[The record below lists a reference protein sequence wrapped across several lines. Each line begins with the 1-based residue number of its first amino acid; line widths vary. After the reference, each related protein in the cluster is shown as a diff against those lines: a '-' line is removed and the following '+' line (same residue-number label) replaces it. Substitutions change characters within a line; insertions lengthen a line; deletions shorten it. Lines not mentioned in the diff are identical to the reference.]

1 MLATPGPLPVGPQWS
16 YEVKWDG
23 MRLLVDVSGGEAKLT
38 SRTGRDMT
46 RHFPELAGL
55 AEAVPDVALDGEVV
69 LLADGSPS
77 FEALSHRFHR
87 VPTAAEVAAR
97 PVVLMLFD
105 VLRLYGVSL
114 LDRPFVERRAT
125 LERLEL
131 DQVPQVR
138 LSPTYDNGTALW
150 DATRERGLEGIL
162 AKRRDS
168 RYLPGR
174 RSPDWVK
181 VPHRHNQDCLVGGWR
196 PERTHPSRIG
206 GLLIGIPAGGPVGSG
221 GPAGSRLRFVGRVG
235 SGLAGELTQRT
246 LRPLLAEHAADA
258 PPFADP
264 LPREDTADA
273 RWCHPALVA
282 AIKHSGWTDSGR
294 LRHPVYTGLRTDVDP
309 AGIFPES

>member
-1 MLATPGPLPVGPQWS
+1 
-16 YEVKWDG
+16 
-23 MRLLVDVSGGEAKLT
+23 MRLLVDVSQDRITLT

-87 VPTAAEVAAR
+87 VPSAAEVTAR

-114 LDRPFVERRAT
+114 LDRPFTERRAT

-138 LSPTYDNGTALW
+138 LSPTYDNGMALW
-150 DATRERGLEGIL
+150 DATRERGLEGII

-174 RSPDWVK
+174 RSADWVK
-181 VPHRHNQDCLVGGWR
+181 VPHRHNQDCVVGGWR
-196 PERTHPSRIG
+196 PERTNPSRIG
-206 GLLIGIPAGGPVGSG
+206 GLLIGVPADGG
-221 GPAGSRLRFVGRVG
+221 LRFVGRVG
-235 SGLAGELTQRT
+235 SGVAGELTQRT
-246 LRPLLAEHAADA
+246 LRALLAEHAADTA
-258 PPFADP
+258 PFADP
-264 LPREDTADA
+264 VPPEDAAGA
-273 RWCHPALVA
+273 RWCQPTLVA
-282 AIKHSGWTDSGR
+282 AIKHSGWTDGGR
-294 LRHPVYTGLRTDVDP
+294 LRHPVYTGLRPDVDP
-309 AGIFPES
+309 GGICAEN

>member
-1 MLATPGPLPVGPQWS
+1 MLATPGPLPVGSQWS

-23 MRLLVDVSGGEAKLT
+23 MRLLVDVSAGGLTMT

-55 AEAVPDVALDGEVV
+55 ADAVEDGVLDGEVV
-69 LLADGSPS
+69 LLADGAPS

-97 PVVLMLFD
+97 PVVLMVFD

-114 LDRPFVERRAT
+114 LERPLAERRAT

-131 DQVPQVR
+131 DAVPQVR
-138 LSPTYDNGTALW
+138 LSPSYDNGTALW
-150 DATRERGLEGIL
+150 DATRERGLEGII

-181 VPHRHNQDCLVGGWR
+181 VPHRHNQDCVIGGWR

-206 GLLIGIPAGGPVGSG
+206 GLLLGIPAGGPGTAG
-221 GPAGSRLRFVGRVG
+221 GLRFVGRAG

-246 LRPLLAEHAADA
+246 LAPLFAEHAAAD
-258 PPFADP
+258 PPFGEP
-264 LPREDTADA
+264 LPREDSADA
-273 RWCHPALVA
+273 RWCRPGLVA
-282 AIKHSGWTDSGR
+282 AIKHSGWTESGR

-309 AGIFPES
+309 GDVTAES